1 MCVGV
6 VIFLKAVKKAG
17 PALLA
22 AAIISCSAVLVDAED
37 ATDHWSF
44 QKPTHPVPPAMASLQ
59 RAAEVR
65 NPIDQ
70 FVLRRLEDA
79 ELEPAPQAD
88 RLTLVRRA
96 YFDLL
101 GLPPSPDQ
109 VEAFLKDESADAW
122 PRLIDSL
129 LESKHYGERW
139 GRHWLDVARYADS
152 GGYETDIYYRNAW
165 RYRDYVVNSL
175 NNDKPYDVFVQE
187 QIAGDELWP
196 DNLDL
201 DPRRVYIVSEE
212 KKRHLEARIGTG
224 FYALGPRIHESALDA
239 KRLTYER
246 LTDWADTTASAF
258 MGVTLACSRCHDHK
272 FDPFTQDDY
281 FSLQAVFADACETE
295 LPLWNAMG
303 EADWRQSYPR
313 VVAVQEARTRY
324 RLFEAA
330 THGKPPSPEQ
340 QTRKQEL
347 LAAIGQAVLTLPTS
361 TAGMGTIPYDG
372 LMHIPTASVLGR
384 EHPATVKPVHLLG
397 RGELHNPQ
405 QEMVAALPVSLA
417 AATGASPELPQPY
430 AARKQLALWLTQK
443 DHPLTGRV
451 MVNRIWHWHFG
462 RGIVE
467 TPNDFGV
474 MGQPPSH
481 PELLDWL
488 ANRFTTNG
496 WKIKDLHRLIMNSSA
511 YRRSSQ
517 FGTEQHLAE
526 DYDNRLLWRMNRRR
540 LEAETLWDNVHSAA
554 GTINLAVGGP
564 PVVPPL
570 AADEIASLREQW
582 HWVVSADPAQ
592 HTRRGIYIL
601 VRRNFKFPMFQVFD
615 TPLTSQSCP
624 VRDVTTVAPQALWGL
639 NNKSVFRQAMHL
651 ADRVVREAGDDRTA
665 QIDRAWRIVLGRP
678 IRNDESVSAI
688 RLLEQLEQQSSSPLP
703 DLPEALRALPPVRA
717 HGLTK
722 LCLALFNLS
731 EFAFVD

>member
-1 MCVGV
+1 MCCGV
-6 VIFLKAVKKAG
+6 VISLKPTMLVVRGCLAV
-17 PALLA
+17 ALVCWLTSVTDA
-22 AAIISCSAVLVDAED
+22 DDAVV
-37 ATDHWSF
+37 HWSF
-44 QKPTHPVPPAMASLQ
+44 QKLTRPAPPATTSLKHSA
-59 RAAEVR
+59 RVR

-70 FVLRRLEDA
+70 FVLQSLEEA
-79 ELEPAPQAD
+79 GLEPAPAAD

-96 YFDLL
+96 CFDLL
-101 GLPPSPDQ
+101 GLPPTPEQ
-109 VEAFLKDESADAW
+109 VDAFLQDESADAW
-122 PRLIDSL
+122 SRLIDSL
-129 LESKHYGERW
+129 LASKHYGERW

-165 RYRDYVVNSL
+165 RYRDYVVNSF
-175 NNDKPYDVFVQE
+175 NNDKPYDIFVQE

-196 DNLDL
+196 NNLDL
-201 DPRRVYIVSEE
+201 DPRRVYIVSDQ

-239 KRLTYER
+239 RRLAYER

-258 MGVTLACSRCHDHK
+258 MGVTLACARCHDHK

-281 FSLQAVFADACETE
+281 FSLQAIFADARETE
-295 LPLWNAMG
+295 LPLWNSMG
-303 EADWRQSYPR
+303 EADWRQAYPR

-324 RLFEAA
+324 RLFEAE
-330 THGKPPSPEQ
+330 TQGKPLSPEQ
-340 QTRKQEL
+340 QAAKQEL
-347 LAAIGQAVLTLPTS
+347 LAAIGQSVLALPTA
-361 TAGMGTIPYDG
+361 TAGQGTIPYDG

-384 EHPATVKPVHLLG
+384 EHPALIKPVHLLD
-397 RGELHNPQ
+397 RGELHHPQ
-405 QEMVAALPVSLA
+405 HQLRAALPVSLA
-417 AATGASPELPQPY
+417 EATATSPALPDPY
-430 AARKQLALWLTQK
+430 AARKQFALWLTRK

-451 MVNRIWHWHFG
+451 IVNRIWHWHFG

-488 ANRFTTNG
+488 ATGFVADG
-496 WKIKDLHRLIMNSSA
+496 WKIKNLHRLIMNSSV

-517 FGTEQHLAE
+517 FGTERHLAE
-526 DYDNRLLWRMNRRR
+526 DFDNRLLWRMNRRR
-540 LEAETLWDNVHSAA
+540 LEAEALWDNVHSSA
-554 GTINLAVGGP
+554 GTINLAMGGP

-592 HTRRGIYIL
+592 HSRRGIYIL
-601 VRRNFKFPMFQVFD
+601 VRRNFKFPMFEVFD
-615 TPLTSQSCP
+615 APITSQSCP

-639 NNKSVFRQAMHL
+639 NNNSVFRQAMHM
-651 ADRVVREAGDDRTA
+651 AGRVVREAGADRTA
-665 QIDRAWRIVLGRP
+665 QIVRAWRIALSRP
-678 IRNDESVSAI
+678 ARQDEFTSAV
-688 RLLEQLEQQSSSPLP
+688 RLLEELEKQNPTPLHEP
-703 DLPEALRALPPVRA
+703 PESLKSVPPA
-717 HGLTK
+717 TAQALTK